1 MDRRVK
7 RASLSFARVS
17 SFITLDLDSR
27 NIFPLKFSRVCVHEV
42 REGVVRIRGR
52 RRRVEK
58 LGGNVGA
65 LFLERASSE
74 WKGDLQS
81 PRSNESQSIS
91 RRVLVARST
100 SYNGYGFRSVSFSL
114 ATFAALMHTFLSRS

>member
-1 MDRRVK
+1 MY
-7 RASLSFARVS
+7 
-17 SFITLDLDSR
+17 
-27 NIFPLKFSRVCVHEV
+27 
-42 REGVVRIRGR
+42 GVRIHEGR
-52 RRRVEK
+52 RSKDSGKEEA
-58 LGGNVGA
+58 GGNVGA